1 MIQIAYIIGTHN
13 EGKSIKLLVDS
24 LLKDIEKDDE
34 IILVD
39 NNSTDPLTLS
49 ILDEYRLT
57 LQVHNYDKPIKDFS
71 DYKNYKK
78 SLTTAHYIFDLDG
91 DEMVNTTLVK
101 TLREIIINNHLVD
114 VFTVPRV
121 NIVEGITP
129 EYAASVG
136 YTLDADN
143 FVSWPDRQRRIYR
156 NAPSIYWV
164 NAVHETLTGYK
175 TEAHLPHVDGEGNKF
190 VEYSLLHIKTI
201 ERQKAQ
207 NEFYSKF

>member
-1 MIQIAYIIGTHN
+1 MIRIAYIIGTHN
-13 EGKSIKLLVDS
+13 EGKSIKVLVDS

-34 IILVD
+34 IIIVD

-49 ILDEYRLT
+49 ILDEYKLT
-57 LQVHNYDKPIKDFS
+57 LQVHNYDKSIKDFS

-91 DEMVNTTLVK
+91 DEMVNPTLVK

-129 EYAASVG
+129 EYIQQMRWNISEEG
-136 YTLDADN
+136 FIN
-143 FVSWPDRQRRIYR
+143 FPDSQMRVYR
-156 NAPSIYWV
+156 NAPTIHWIH
-164 NAVHETLTGYK
+164 AVHEVLTGYK
-175 TEAHLPHVDGEGNKF
+175 TQAHLPHVDSEGKKITD
-190 VEYSLLHIKTI
+190 YSILHIKTF
-201 ERQKAQ
+201 ERQKSQ